1 MARFFLFGI
10 GSTLGALIDLTL
22 GMAFLR
28 LGFSSWTAL
37 GLAMMVSA
45 TVVYVF
51 HQKRTFGGVH
61 SSQLR
66 LRRLGMFLV
75 STLAIYL
82 LRVLVFEW
90 LRQIGLADF
99 PALGL
104 ALVAS
109 VFVNYTVSRALIFS
123 RLGGD

>member
-22 GMAFLR
+22 GMALLR
-28 LGFSSWTAL
+28 LGFSAWTAL
-37 GLAMMVSA
+37 GLAMIVSA
-45 TVVYVF
+45 SVVYVF
-51 HQKRTFGGVH
+51 HQKRTFGGVY
-61 SSQLR
+61 SSALR

-75 STLAIYL
+75 STAAIYVF
-82 LRVLVFEW
+82 RVLVFEW
-90 LRQIGLADF
+90 LREGGLADF

-109 VFVNYTVSRALIFS
+109 VVVNYTVSRALIFS
-123 RLGGD
+123 RFGGD